1 MPPKKPAKKDRVAI
15 VGGKRTPFAR
25 SWTTLNDVSPVQLS
39 TQCVR
44 ETLFAEGVPLDAIDH
59 IVWGTVVSV
68 PSSPNVARE
77 IALDLNLYD
86 VPGVTVSRACASGF
100 DAVAYAARMIM
111 TGEADVVVAGGVDVV
126 SAAPVPHRKEVIDT
140 LQKAQKAKGFDLVKT
155 IAQVSPKDLFP
166 QAPSIS
172 ERYTGKTMG
181 EHAEDMVKYFNIPR
195 AEQDAV
201 AIESHARATAARE
214 AGHVAPQIIPVL
226 TRKGPVSE
234 DNLIRSEMKPEK
246 VASLRPV
253 FDRRNG
259 TITAATSSPLTDG
272 ASCVVLMRASKAKEL
287 GFAPQAFIE
296 SWHFPA
302 VDPRENM
309 LLGNI
314 HSVPAALEKA
324 GITLDDLDV
333 IEIHEAFAAQLLANL
348 RCFEDDKFC
357 QEKLGL
363 DQALGPV
370 DRDKLNMWGGSI
382 AYGHPFAATGGRMLI
397 NTVALLDHVDGE
409 YAVATACAAGGLGAA
424 MVLRRGN

>member
-1 MPPKKPAKKDRVAI
+1 MAPRKPAKKDRIAI

-25 SWTTLNDVSPVQLS
+25 SWSTLNDVDPVQLS

-44 ETLFAEGVPLDAIDH
+44 ETLFAEGVPLDAVDH
-59 IVWGTVVSV
+59 IVWGTVISV
-68 PSSPNVARE
+68 PRSPNVARE
-77 IALDLNLYD
+77 IALDLNMYD

-100 DAVAYAARMIM
+100 DSVAYGARLIM
-111 TGEADVVVAGGVDVV
+111 SGEADVVVAGGVDVV
-126 SAAPVPHRKEVIDT
+126 SAAPVPHRKDVIDT
-140 LQKAQKAKGFDLVKT
+140 LRSAQKAKGFDLVKT
-155 IAQVSPKDLFP
+155 IAQVNPKDLFP

-181 EHAEDMVKYFNIPR
+181 EHAEDMVKFFDIPR
-195 AEQDAV
+195 AEQDELAMT
-201 AIESHARATAARE
+201 SHANATAARE
-214 AGHVAPQIIPVL
+214 AGHVGPQIIPVL
-226 TRKGPVSE
+226 TPDGPVTE
-234 DNLIRSEMKPEK
+234 DNLIRAEMKPEK

-253 FDRRNG
+253 FDKRNG

-287 GFAPQAFIE
+287 GFTPLAFIE

-302 VDPRENM
+302 IDPRENM

-314 HSVPAALEKA
+314 YSVPKALEKA
-324 GITLDDLDV
+324 GITLEQLDV
-333 IEIHEAFAAQLLANL
+333 IEIHEAFAAQVLANL
-348 RCFEDDKFC
+348 RCFEDDEFC
-357 QEKLGL
+357 REKLGL
-363 DQALGPV
+363 DKAPGAI
-370 DRDKLNMWGGSI
+370 DRSKLNLWGGSI

-397 NTVALLDHVDGE
+397 NTAALLEHVDGE